1 MTTSGG
7 AVSVLQKGFR
17 GQAYEGTPHG
27 RNEPNPETFDNRL
40 NPIVFYTLTE
50 VYTARYI

>member
-1 MTTSGG
+1 M
-7 AVSVLQKGFR
+7 SVLQKVFR

-27 RNEPNPETFDNRL
+27 CNEPYPETFDNRL
-40 NPIVFYTLTE
+40 NPIVFYKLIE